1 MKQVFSVLLLI
12 LVAVSSSSCY
22 KKINV
27 GHTGIRVN
35 KYGSE
40 KGVDPAT
47 EVTGIVW
54 YAPWKYD
61 VYEMPNTV
69 WNVFWDENREFRV
82 STQDGAVIR
91 FDVGMNASVP
101 ADNSIPVFVKYFERI
116 EHLRNSVWRDKAQKA
131 FNHVASFYTVD
142 SLINYRAEYEKQAVA
157 MATELLEAEG
167 LDVDDLFISKDLR
180 YPDEIDHAIRQ
191 KIKAKQE
198 TEEAEER
205 ARKAEAQARERI
217 NTASGKAES
226 MRIMA
231 EAEAQAYAIKKRELN
246 DLLIKQQWIE
256 KWDGELP
263 VYGEMPLLYQDVQK

>member
-1 MKQVFSVLLLI
+1 MKKVLAVFMLSMFALT
-12 LVAVSSSSCY
+12 STSCY

-47 EVTGIVW
+47 EVTGVVW

-69 WNVFWDENREFRV
+69 WNVFWDEDKEFRV
-82 STQDGAVIR
+82 STQDGAVLR

-101 ADNSIPVFVKYFERI
+101 ADNSIPVFIKYFERI
-116 EHLRNSVWRDKAQKA
+116 ERLRNSVWRDKAQKA

-142 SLINYRAEYEKQAVA
+142 SLINNRASYEEQAVA
-157 MATELLEAEG
+157 MAIELLEKEG

-180 YPDEIDHAIRQ
+180 YPKEIDEAINK
-191 KIKAKQE
+191 KIMAKQQ

-205 ARKAEAQARERI
+205 ARKAEAAARERI
-217 NTASGKAES
+217 NKAYGEAES

-231 EAEAQAYAIKKRELN
+231 EAESQAYAIKKRELN
-246 DLLIKQQWIE
+246 ELLIRQQWIE
-256 KWDGELP
+256 KWDGRLP
-263 VYGEMPLLYQDVQK
+263 VYGELPLLYKDVQK